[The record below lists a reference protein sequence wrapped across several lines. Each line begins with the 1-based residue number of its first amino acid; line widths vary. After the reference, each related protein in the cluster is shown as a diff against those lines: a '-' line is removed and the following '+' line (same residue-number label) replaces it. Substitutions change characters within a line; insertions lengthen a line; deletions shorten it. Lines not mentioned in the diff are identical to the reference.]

1 MLWPGADAVNALLKN
16 KEADISSPH
25 GRGMINHLERLNTTA
40 GWVEPRCSS
49 FSWCRPCDGLSTAG
63 VGFRSLFLS
72 FALIVVCHSG
82 LFAQTVGVSQ
92 PETSLASLQGT
103 VKVAGQQGEVE
114 VVPDVPV
121 KLTGPSST
129 SPSLSATTDAEGHYA
144 FTKLLPG
151 TYALEVRLEG
161 FKTFVENI
169 ALKPGDSK
177 IENISLEL
185 NKVVEQVEV
194 RESAEPVAAES
205 AVSKATV
212 STRQLATLPLSEQ
225 KFTAALPMVP
235 GVVRTRDG
243 KLNFNGAPEEQGMLL
258 IDSVQ
263 TVDPVTGSFSI
274 PIPLDAIQTM
284 NINEIPYGAEYGGF
298 SGGLTAIETK
308 PPTGDWHY
316 GVNDFFPRFRG
327 RSGHLVGLE
336 AITPRLFFGGP
347 LVKKKLN
354 FLEAVTY
361 DVQKIP
367 VRGLAW
373 PLNETKRQGFNTLTS
388 FQALLST
395 RHILSANVNGFSN
408 RSQFADITA
417 LIPQTASAD
426 EGQKGVS
433 IGGTDSYQFSSGSFL
448 STAFRYSRFDSNAH
462 GHGPDDMLMSPE
474 GWGGDY
480 FNTWARASNQ
490 LELSP
495 IYKLPKKEWWGHHEL
510 KAGVDVSHRSYQ
522 GTSFSRPIQILRQ
535 DGTLAEQID
544 FQPAGTL
551 QAQDTEVAE
560 FVQDHWT
567 INDDLAL
574 DLGGRLSSQSIGRST
589 AFAPRAGV
597 VYSPGGAHKTI
608 VRAGVGLF
616 DNRVPL
622 LAADFLD
629 NPTRVVSTYDE
640 SGTLVQPPVVF
651 QNAYVGRA
659 SGGGYVPV
667 SRDLDTSPR
676 NFTTNLEVDREL
688 RRGMVIRA
696 SYLYSLT
703 QDIYVVTPVSGAPG
717 GTSLLGLANTG
728 GSHYQEF
735 EATLH
740 YQPSER
746 IAINVSYVRSH
757 ARGDLNSLSDVFVP
771 LEQPV
776 IRPDFTGT
784 LAQNVPNRVVGW
796 GEVPLPWKFKVSP
809 VADIH
814 TGLPYS
820 EIDSFQN
827 YVGTPNGQRFPT
839 FFSLDVKI
847 YREFR
852 LRFRFFGPLKNRS
865 IRIGAY
871 SLNLTEHSNPLE
883 IYNNVT
889 SPVFGHLV
897 GFQHQVDGL
906 IIDMVN

>member
-1 MLWPGADAVNALLKN
+1 MLDSEPQ
-16 KEADISSPH
+16 SCPSP
-25 GRGMINHLERLNTTA
+25 L
-40 GWVEPRCSS
+40 S
-49 FSWCRPCDGLSTAG
+49 FSATPGCLPRQLARFHLKALS
-63 VGFRSLFLS
+63 
-72 FALIVVCHSG
+72 
-82 LFAQTVGVSQ
+82 
-92 PETSLASLQGT
+92 ASVQGT
-103 VKVAGQQGEVE
+103 VKVAGQAGEAE
-114 VVPDVPV
+114 TVPDALV

-129 SPSLSATTDAEGHYA
+129 SPSLSATTDAEGHYE

-151 TYALEVRLEG
+151 TYALEIRLEG
-161 FKTFVENI
+161 FKPFVENI
-169 ALKPGDSK
+169 ALSPGEPK

-185 NKVVEQVEV
+185 NRVVEQVEV

-212 STRQLATLPLSEQ
+212 NTRQLATLPLSEE

-243 KLNFNGAPEEQGMLL
+243 NLNFNGAPEEQGMLL

-284 NINEIPYGAEYGGF
+284 EINKIPYGAEYGGF

-308 PPTGDWHY
+308 PPSGDWHY
-316 GVNDFFPRFRG
+316 GLNNFFPSFRG

-336 AITPRLFFGGP
+336 LLCPACFSADPWSRRNSIFWKLLPMTCKRFRSGDWPGP
-347 LVKKKLN
+347 STRPS
-354 FLEAVTY
+354 A
-361 DVQKIP
+361 
-367 VRGLAW
+367 R
-373 PLNETKRQGFNTLTS
+373 GFNTLTS
-388 FQALLST
+388 FQALLSPQ
-395 RHILSANVNGFSN
+395 HILSANINGFSN

-433 IGGTDSYQFSSGSFL
+433 IGGTDSYQFISGAFL
-448 STAFRYSRFDSNAH
+448 TTAFRYTRFDSNTH
-462 GHGPDDMLMSPE
+462 GQGPDNMLMTPE
-474 GWGGDY
+474 GWGGDF
-480 FNTWARASNQ
+480 FNSWTRASNQ
-490 LELSP
+490 LEFLP
-495 IYKLPKKEWWGHHEL
+495 IYKLPRKELWGHHEL
-510 KAGVDVSHRSYQ
+510 KAGGDVSHRSYQ
-522 GTSFSRPIQILRQ
+522 GTSISRPIQILRQ

-544 FQPAGTL
+544 FQSAGNL

-567 INDDLAL
+567 INDDVAL
-574 DLGGRLSSQSIGRST
+574 DLGGRLASQSIGRST

-597 VYSPGGAHKTI
+597 VYSPGVGHKTI
-608 VRAGVGLF
+608 VRAGAGLF

-622 LAADFLD
+622 LAADFLE

-640 SGTLVQPPVVF
+640 SGLLVQPPVVF

-659 SGGGYVPV
+659 SGGGFVPV
-667 SRDLDTSPR
+667 NRDLDTSPR
-676 NFTTNLEVDREL
+676 NLTTNLEVDREI
-688 RRGMVIRA
+688 RRGLVIRA

-703 QDIYVVTPVSGAPG
+703 QDLYMVTPVSAAPG
-717 GTSLLGLANTG
+717 GGSLLGLGNTG
-728 GSHYQEF
+728 GSHYQDF
-735 EATLH
+735 EVTLH
-740 YQPSER
+740 YQPSDR
-746 IAINVSYVRSH
+746 IGINVSYVRSH

-784 LAQNVPNRVVGW
+784 LAQDVPNRVVGW

-809 VADIH
+809 VADLH

-820 EIDSFQN
+820 DVDSFQN
-827 YVGTPNGQRFPT
+827 YVGTPNSQRFPE
-839 FFSLDVKI
+839 FFSIDLKI
-847 YREFR
+847 YREFK
-852 LRFRFFGPLKNRS
+852 LNFPFLGPLRNR
-865 IRIGAY
+865 ILRIGFY
-871 SLNLTEHSNPLE
+871 SINLTNHSNPLE
-883 IYNNVT
+883 IYNNIT
-889 SPVFGHLV
+889 SPIFGHFV

-906 IIDMVN
+906 VIDFVN